1 MSDTELPKC
10 SFPWPGLGLAQEKNR
25 RIRNDV
31 VYIVSE
37 LEDEWYETVR
47 FRTVGRILYNSAVK
61 EEISTAKRP
70 LVNRC
75 VAIV

>member
-10 SFPWPGLGLAQEKNR
+10 VFPQPGLGLAQEKNG

-31 VYIVSE
+31 VHFVSE
-37 LEDEWYETVR
+37 LEDERYETAR
-47 FRTVGRILYNSAVK
+47 SRTVGRNLNNSAVK

-70 LVNRC
+70 LVN
-75 VAIV
+75 